1 MILPQSRVDFS
12 WRLAATSLRCS
23 PTLSTGSSTTTG
35 LVCWLSPT
43 PLHMHLASPGRGHNN
58 IVTST
63 SFRQR
68 RATSIQTCLSPVT
81 KAATFD
87 FMYTNAMEAL
97 DAKSGVDNSTD
108 DLDAMDTVHEHTKAD
123 KKSDIGESKTDLKA
137 MAGLVPRP
145 FTSKAS

>member
-1 MILPQSRVDFS
+1 M
-12 WRLAATSLRCS
+12 
-23 PTLSTGSSTTTG
+23 
-35 LVCWLSPT
+35 
-43 PLHMHLASPGRGHNN
+43 
-58 IVTST
+58 
-63 SFRQR
+63 
-68 RATSIQTCLSPVT
+68 T

-145 FTSKAS
+145 ITSKAS

>member
-1 MILPQSRVDFS
+1 MTQNGSKWPKNDISEMSRFTHFARHKFS
-12 WRLAATSLRCS
+12 AARHLKLFCT
-23 PTLSTGSSTTTG
+23 PA
-35 LVCWLSPT
+35 
-43 PLHMHLASPGRGHNN
+43 PLHMHLASPGRDHNN

-81 KAATFD
+81 NAATFD

-123 KKSDIGESKTDLKA
+123 KKYDIGESKTDLKA